1 MGVLCGY
8 VYRLY
13 PDCVASSRLH
23 HLIHRWPMRSP
34 SRRQNN
40 RYSIQSS
47 SRCRLELVFVSNL
60 NLWPMCNK
68 YLMTCL
74 NGQRKYWISFPKIR
88 GWGGKTKRRKES
100 VIENSGWASKLRTEY
115 VWEKTSNAWNRTIIK
130 DIAKEKIFELNEGLN
145 LQTMKSTAG
154 CRNNQWGDS
163 NLRTYWQYFEI
174 PD

>member
-1 MGVLCGY
+1 MFTDSTLTMLPAV
-8 VYRLY
+8 
-13 PDCVASSRLH
+13 DCTTSCISGPWGPQVESR
-23 HLIHRWPMRSP
+23 IS
-34 SRRQNN
+34 

-47 SRCRLELVFVSNL
+47 SGCQLELVFVSNL
-60 NLWPMCNK
+60 NLWPMCDK

-88 GWGGKTKRRKES
+88 GWGGKTKRKKES
-100 VIENSGWASKLRTEY
+100 VIENSGWASKLRTKY

-130 DIAKEKIFELNEGLN
+130 DVAKEKIFELNESLN
-145 LQTMKSTAG
+145 LQTTKSTAG
-154 CRNNQWGDS
+154 CRNNQWWDS